1 CRIVLGIG
9 CLPQQ
14 EIAEAHLASR
24 PDDQVEIRQTRC
36 IQVAVDQIFGN
47 LFCSNARGEHALDG
61 SGDLLATAIVECNV
75 QDQASVALGQ
85 LDGCADTFGQAWL
98 NAFECANVPDLDVIA
113 MQLSCLTID
122 ALGKKTHQAQ
132 HFV

>member
-1 CRIVLGIG
+1 MARPRRRSPAATRVGPLGEAAEPSCPPTELRESLKQLLAPEVGPAYRCRIVLGIG

-61 SGDLLATAIVECNV
+61 SGDLLATA
-75 QDQASVALGQ
+75 
-85 LDGCADTFGQAWL
+85 
-98 NAFECANVPDLDVIA
+98 
-113 MQLSCLTID
+113 
-122 ALGKKTHQAQ
+122 
-132 HFV
+132 